1 MHDYLVDLTLV
12 HLIQCVANFGNIAH
26 LHLAPWSYGV
36 SFLFFYVR
44 NISHRSLFITQ
55 ANQILLGLIALFC
68 RSFYAYRVWIVG
80 KRKVVIPIAI
90 IILSFASLGFALG
103 AAITVFRVKL
113 IERFVEYAWG
123 IST

>member
-1 MHDYLVDLTLV
+1 MS
-12 HLIQCVANFGNIAH
+12 HLLLSI
-26 LHLAPWSYGV
+26 P
-36 SFLFFYVR
+36 
-44 NISHRSLFITQ
+44 Q
-55 ANQILLGLIALFC
+55 ANQILLGLIAFFC
-68 RSFYAYRVWIVG
+68 RGFYAYRVWIVG

-90 IILSFASLGFALG
+90 IVLSFASLGFALG